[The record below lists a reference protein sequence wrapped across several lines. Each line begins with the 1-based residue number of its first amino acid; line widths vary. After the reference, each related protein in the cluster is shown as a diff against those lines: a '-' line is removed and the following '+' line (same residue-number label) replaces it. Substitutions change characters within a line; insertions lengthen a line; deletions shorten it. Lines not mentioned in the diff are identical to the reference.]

1 MAPTAFIRNSL
12 LGAFVLLA
20 IAGSIDY
27 AVDPFQQYR
36 VPTFYTPRF
45 YHAYQRHENPGIAR
59 HYVYNRAVVGS
70 SFFENISGSEVDRA
84 FGPGHRRPGVA
95 ADPQW
100 RGTRQHDRHAVPVQA
115 RPHPARGDRR

>member
-1 MAPTAFIRNSL
+1 MAPTAFIRNAL

-70 SFFENISGSEVDRA
+70 SFFEKGDGSQIVRFCFCKSEQTLREA
-84 FGPGHRRPGVA
+84 
-95 ADPQW
+95 
-100 RGTRQHDRHAVPVQA
+100 
-115 RPHPARGDRR
+115 GDRLSRFSRT